1 MAYTTRREL
10 LEKVARNDEAAWREF
25 VDFYAPLIDMYG
37 RAFSLAQQ
45 ELEELRQNVYVK
57 LFTGGAVA
65 KYLPERGKFRTY
77 LRAVIS
83 NWARDVLRAR
93 ADLPVPPPEDED
105 EPLQDPQVDERF
117 EEEWKTFILEK
128 AKEEVRRQVG
138 DVTWLAF
145 DMYVLRN
152 LPVAEVAEALKVTP
166 NAVYLAKSHITAR
179 LAEAVKQL
187 SQELG

>member
-1 MAYTTRREL
+1 MRG
-10 LEKVARNDEAAWREF
+10 VAGNDEGAWRAF
-25 VDFYAPLIDMYG
+25 VDFYAPLIALRGGDFG
-37 RAFSLAQQ
+37 LTPQ
-45 ELEELRQNVYVK
+45 ELDELRQNVYVK

-77 LRAVIS
+77 LRTIIS
-83 NWARDVLRAR
+83 NCARDLLHAR
-93 ADLPVPPPEDED
+93 DNLPVPPPEDED

-117 EEEWKTFILEK
+117 EEEWKAFILEK

-145 DMYVLRN
+145 DMYALRH

>member
-1 MAYTTRREL
+1 MRG
-10 LEKVARNDEAAWREF
+10 VAGNDEGAWRAF
-25 VDFYAPLIDMYG
+25 VDFYAPLIALRGGDFG
-37 RAFSLAQQ
+37 LTPQ
-45 ELEELRQNVYVK
+45 ELDELRQNVYVK

-83 NWARDVLRAR
+83 NCARDVLRAR

-145 DMYVLRN
+145 DMYALRH

-166 NAVYLAKSHITAR
+166 NAVYLAKAHITAR